1 MLAKVAVHI
10 LNAVQELGFRL
21 ALYAEAG
28 QAVHTEQL
36 VVYRGLESCSGLLDA
51 HGDVESRCRSSGSQ
65 PGCVFV
71 AGEQSLCTLL

>member
-36 VVYRGLESCSGLLDA
+36 VVYRGLGVPD
-51 HGDVESRCRSSGSQ
+51 SRILSQ
-65 PGCVFV
+65 D
-71 AGEQSLCTLL
+71 EERQ